1 MAYPYSTQQIKGTAR
16 QIKLQVVFSNPA
28 FTQGQLYYKI
38 DNTSPSYNTAN
49 APSTYSF
56 TAINNNGTILI
67 NPNQY
72 LTFSL
77 VGTGSPASTYVNVV
91 NISDNYKRVGRFLA
105 DVQTPTGGGNTP
117 NPAIDFDNA
126 SGSAG
131 SAETNQE
138 TILGLSSTIDIEVF
152 WTESGG
158 PAPFHEFYVY
168 KNGSPIQLTSQGEI
182 VTVSND
188 DTLRFVLLNDGPV
201 PFGLD
206 VSLINASDNYNPL
219 DVFSIEAYNSI

>member
-16 QIKLQVVFSNPA
+16 QIKLQIVFSNPA

-56 TAINNNGTILI
+56 TAINNNETILI
-67 NPNQY
+67 NPDQY

-105 DVQTPTGGGNTP
+105 DVQTATGGNTP
-117 NPAIDFDNA
+117 NPAIDFNNA

-138 TILGLSSTIDIEVF
+138 TILGLSASIDIEVF

-158 PAPFHEFYVY
+158 PAPFYELYAY
-168 KNGSPIQLTSQGEI
+168 KNGNPIQLTSQGDI
-182 VTVSND
+182 VTVANN

-201 PFGLD
+201 SFALE
-206 VSLINASDNYNPL
+206 VSLVNASDNYNTL
-219 DVFSIEAYNSI
+219 DVFTIEA